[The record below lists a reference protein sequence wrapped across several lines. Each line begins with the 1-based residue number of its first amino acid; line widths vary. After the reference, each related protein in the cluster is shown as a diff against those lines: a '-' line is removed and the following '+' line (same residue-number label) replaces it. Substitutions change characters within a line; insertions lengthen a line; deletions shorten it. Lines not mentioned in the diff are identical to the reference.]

1 MLKGYLQI
9 FQTYMLTK
17 FHYSPTGNGLAGQI
31 AVYTTNFKSFWFLKK
46 NCAKFIQNTAKFAFC
61 DSVICITKFNKSTSY
76 LHTPQGQPDRLTY
89 LTTVGL
95 Q

>member
-31 AVYTTNFKSFWFLKK
+31 AVYTTNFKSFWFLKFFLQNLYK
-46 NCAKFIQNTAKFAFC
+46 IQQNSP
-61 DSVICITKFNKSTSY
+61 SVI
-76 LHTPQGQPDRLTY
+76 L
-89 LTTVGL
+89 
-95 Q
+95 